1 MSTRELHQKIM
12 DFPLSPAH
20 LSHVN
25 FEVHTHLNH
34 LAKKRKLD
42 ENLSVSGLG
51 SHDQTE
57 FAPPRSPSDLARRDD
72 IYDLLK
78 KESEVMIQL
87 TVCGYSLQEACRLT

>member
-1 MSTRELHQKIM
+1 M
-12 DFPLSPAH
+12 DFPLSPAQ
-20 LSHVN
+20 LSRVD
-25 FEVHTHLNH
+25 FKVHTHNGLNH

-57 FAPPRSPSDLARRDD
+57 FAPPCFPSDLARRDD

>member
-1 MSTRELHQKIM
+1 M
-12 DFPLSPAH
+12 DLPLSPAH
-20 LSHVN
+20 LSHAN
-25 FEVHTHLNH
+25 FEVHTHNGLNH

-42 ENLSVSGLG
+42 ENLPVSGLG

-57 FAPPRSPSDLARRDD
+57 FAPPRFPSDLARRDD

-87 TVCGYSLQEACRLT
+87 TVCIYSLQEACCLT